1 MSLQVW
7 LPLTG
12 DLRQQGLSNDIQFEI
27 NSGAT
32 ISNNGKIGQCYNFDG
47 VDDWIQAIH
56 DKTMWSGKSITMM
69 CWFKSDQSAT
79 GGTIVDIAA
88 DLCLGYT
95 YSNSGIQFRFW
106 RCYPTTSG
114 TRTGHGFATT
124 IFYNADQWHHAAAVF
139 DGGVTKIYV
148 DGALSGTWDYS
159 DRYSNWEPLLGSS
172 YNRISVGKSAGD
184 HSWIG
189 GFVNDV
195 RIYDHALT
203 ENEIKEISRGLVL
216 HYSLNDR
223 YIEPTVNMITSLR
236 AGGRT
241 VVVDGDKIQ
250 NTGENVDTY
259 FYLMNPGLVA
269 GETYTISYYCQG
281 LSESDP
287 SWQFGV
293 GAQSATHANHC
304 GYIPIKNGWN
314 ELTFVCP
321 EGLNGNTQLILDD
334 YSATWRT
341 TVVTFSNFQLEHN
354 DHKTAT
360 QPLNTWYGAEL
371 TANTMIN
378 SSGAISSTS
387 NWYTTDLIQITP
399 GKSYT
404 LTGLSQGGSGT
415 YVALYNKSKTL
426 SRVLLIT
433 ANQDVTITASS
444 SEYFF
449 RTSIRNIAY
458 ELTTTAKL
466 LYADEVIHDIGG
478 FKNNGVITNSLTMSN
493 DTVRYKVAAYF
504 NGSSYI
510 TADYLPAETK
520 TISLWVKIDTMPST
534 NSVLFADN
542 KDDVASGLALGFFQ
556 GTYFITGTVSA
567 NYAVLNGTINIGE
580 WNHICVVKTG
590 TNNRNVYVNNTL
602 LSNVGSNSWSHN
614 SSKLWIGGR
623 SYSSGAYFTGL
634 MSDFRVYTT
643 ALSANDIKELYEMG
657 VSG

>member
-12 DLRQQGLSNDIQFEI
+12 DLRQQGLSNAE
-27 NSGAT
+27 AT
-32 ISNNGKIGQCYNFDG
+32 VGTTIAHTWENVGKIGNNSSKGHVIVNDPNLIDTFNST
-47 VDDWIQAIH
+47 H
-56 DKTMWSGKSITMM
+56 FSI
-69 CWFKSDQSAT
+69 CFWCN
-79 GGTIVDIAA
+79 IAETTTA
-88 DLCLGYT
+88 GSVAET
-95 YSNSGIQFRFW
+95 YVISCG
-106 RCYPTTSG
+106 TSG
-114 TRTGHGFATT
+114 TRTNLHIPIRVNGGAMAFC
-124 IFYNADQWHHAAAVF
+124 FYSDDYTFLNSVSDR
-139 DGGVTKIYV
+139 I
-148 DGALSGTWDYS
+148 GTWMHVACIYNDRQQIVYINGEKIGERTANGDLNIAANQPLHIYS
-159 DRYSNWEPLLGSS
+159 AHTLL
-172 YNRISVGKSAGD
+172 
-184 HSWIG
+184 
-189 GFVNDV
+189 NDL

-203 ENEIKEISRGLVL
+203 ESEVKEISRGLVL
-216 HYSLNDR
+216 HYPLNDR
-223 YIEPTVNMITSLR
+223 YVEPTANIITSLR

-404 LTGLSQGGSGT
+404 LTGLSKGGSGT

-643 ALSANDIKELYEMG
+643 ALSADDIKELYEMG
-657 VSG
+657 VSV